1 MIQLIK
7 WLKPFAGYAFIVLIV
22 AIITVSSIPSIPT
35 LKIKTAHSSIRLDYL
50 IHFCEYGALTFLALL
65 WRVEKSYTVI
75 LWKFLTITA
84 LLMLFAAA
92 DEFHQKLIPGRTFN
106 LKDILSNIFGV
117 AGGLLFCLI
126 IFRIISEKIKRAA
139 IP

>member
-7 WLKPFAGYAFIVLIV
+7 WLKPYAGWAFMVLII
-22 AIITVSSIPSIPT
+22 AIITVSSIPSVPT

-65 WRVEKSYTVI
+65 WRAEKDFSVN
-75 LWKFLTITA
+75 LSNFLFLTSF
-84 LLMLFAAA
+84 LMLFAIA

-106 LKDILSNIFGV
+106 VKDIASNLLGV
-117 AGGLLFCLI
+117 AAALVFCLI
-126 IFRIISEKIKRAA
+126 IFRIVSRQKTL
-139 IP
+139 